1 MTSGHSQHEAE
12 ADAFRARLSGTF
24 QGVMRWEGLD
34 ALWARLRPGRWFVY
48 QTDLAPPAEPLK
60 GDVLAAR
67 LAEIDAELRREH
79 AYDYCGIVYAD
90 DPEAPTLVKVYDP
103 ANLGT
108 SCSHGDAPIPPK
120 WILSTARP
128 ASIER
133 EAPAPAFRWRLWRA
147 RSR

>member
-1 MTSGHSQHEAE
+1 MTTNALADEREA
-12 ADAFRARLSGTF
+12 AAFRARLGGTF

-34 ALWARLRPGRWFVY
+34 ALWSRLRLGRWFVY
-48 QTDLAPPAEPLK
+48 QTDLAPPAEPLD
-60 GDVLAAR
+60 GDALAAR

-79 AYDYCGIVYAD
+79 AYDYCGIVYVD

-120 WILSTARP
+120 WILCTARP
-128 ASIER
+128 ASIAR
-133 EAPAPAFRWRLWRA
+133 EAPAPAFRWRLWR
-147 RSR
+147 SRLR

>member
-1 MTSGHSQHEAE
+1 MTTSALADEREAG
-12 ADAFRARLSGTF
+12 AFRARLGGTF

-34 ALWARLRPGRWFVY
+34 ALWTRLRPGRWFVY
-48 QTDLAPPAEPLK
+48 QTDLAPPAAPLD
-60 GDVLAAR
+60 GDALAAR

-79 AYDYCGIVYAD
+79 AYDYCGIVYVD
-90 DPEAPTLVKVYDP
+90 DEEAPTLVKVYDP
-103 ANLGT
+103 ANLGS

-128 ASIER
+128 AGLER
-133 EAPAPAFRWRLWRA
+133 EAPAPAFRWRLWRS

>member
-1 MTSGHSQHEAE
+1 MTTHALADQRE
-12 ADAFRARLSGTF
+12 ADAFRERLGGTF

-34 ALWARLRPGRWFVY
+34 ALWSRLRSGRWFVY
-48 QTDLAPPAEPLK
+48 RTDLAPPAAPLA
-60 GDVLAAR
+60 GDALAAR

-128 ASIER
+128 ASIGR
-133 EAPAPAFRWRLWRA
+133 EAPAPAFRWRLWRS